1 MMNVDSAVFAL
12 HVHPDGHSVEV
23 VVDGLGLLPPATL
36 DHLVPEGSRPKLSG
50 FWSQLQA
57 SGAVAGWE
65 IPVRTTSGVRPA
77 VLGASRLSDRV
88 AVVGHLASA
97 DVYDLYD
104 ELSSINNEQSTALRD
119 ALKRVARLEANAER
133 EASPLFDDMT
143 RLANEMGALQRDMAK
158 QNAALQRLNRQK
170 NQLIGMVAHDLR
182 NPLGVISQFSTLVR
196 TKAGDRL
203 QPREAKLLGRI
214 EQTARFMLHIVEDL
228 LDLSAIESGE
238 IRLECSSFSVDALL
252 DEAVSLEELRA
263 SNKQTT
269 VVTESTDPAT
279 IRGDLRKLVQ
289 VLANLISNAIKYG
302 PPNGTVRVGSERRAD
317 RVRLSVSDQGP
328 GIPPEECSRL
338 FQPFG
343 TTSVKATGGEKS
355 TGLGLLIARKVVEAH
370 EGTIGVETE
379 LGAGSTFWVELP
391 CEPG

>member
-1 MMNVDSAVFAL
+1 MMNAESAVFAL
-12 HVHPDGHSVEV
+12 HVDPDGRSLEV
-23 VVDGLGLLPPATL
+23 VVDGLGLLTSSTL
-36 DHLVPEGSRPKLSG
+36 DHLVPEGSQPKLSG
-50 FWSQLQA
+50 FWSQLQT

-65 IPVRTTSGVRPA
+65 IPVRTTSGIRAA

-88 AVVGHLASA
+88 AVVGHLAGA

-104 ELSSINNEQSTALRD
+104 ELSSINNEQSTTLRN

-133 EASPLFDDMT
+133 STSPLLDDMT
-143 RLANEMGALQRDMAK
+143 RLANEMGMLQRDLAK

-182 NPLGVISQFSTLVR
+182 NPLGVITQFSTLVR

-203 QPREAKLLGRI
+203 GSRETKLLGRI

-238 IRLECSSFSVDALL
+238 IRLESSSFSTSTLL

-269 VVTESTDPAT
+269 VTIESTDSPT
-279 IRGDLRKLVQ
+279 VHGDLRKLVQ

-302 PPNGTVRVGSERRAD
+302 PPDSTVIVGSEQRGD

-370 EGTIGVETE
+370 AGTIGVETE
-379 LGAGSTFWVELP
+379 LGMGSTFWVELP
-391 CEPG
+391 CKRP